1 MQIITNCDNT
11 ISRMMEWGWRLS
23 ITWLWKEDETESTVQ
38 GTGEIN
44 RKCKGL
50 EVEKTLKSSRNSRR
64 WRGKAHC
71 G

>member
-1 MQIITNCDNT
+1 M
-11 ISRMMEWGWRLS
+11 
-23 ITWLWKEDETESTVQ
+23 Q

-50 EVEKTLKSSRNSRR
+50 EVEKILESSRNSRR
-64 WRGKAHC
+64 WRRKAHC